1 MSEPLKDPA
10 GDPWDD
16 DVVDEPGEN
25 EDWGYAPDPDAPST
39 LGDRLETALDELRK
53 LSLLSVI
60 VTAVI
65 GCGLY
70 VLERMRGSDG
80 ALTSGFLLGA
90 GTALV
95 NLVIL
100 GRASLSLF
108 AGSLRTMSALLG
120 FGVSIA
126 ILVGASIWVVAFHRT
141 WLSGFALGLASPAV
155 VGVVYA
161 VRAARSTRTPKGT

>member
-1 MSEPLKDPA
+1 MSEPPK
-10 GDPWDD
+10 DPWDD
-16 DVVDEPGEN
+16 DVVSDAQD

-39 LGDRLETALDELRK
+39 TGDRLEAALDELRK

-80 ALTSGFLLGA
+80 SLTSGFLLGA

-95 NLVIL
+95 NLVVL

-108 AGSLRTMSALLG
+108 AGSLRTTQALLG
-120 FGVSIA
+120 FGVSLA
-126 ILVGASIWVVAFHRT
+126 LLVGASIWVVAFHRT

-161 VRAARSTRTPKGT
+161 VRAARSSRTPKGT